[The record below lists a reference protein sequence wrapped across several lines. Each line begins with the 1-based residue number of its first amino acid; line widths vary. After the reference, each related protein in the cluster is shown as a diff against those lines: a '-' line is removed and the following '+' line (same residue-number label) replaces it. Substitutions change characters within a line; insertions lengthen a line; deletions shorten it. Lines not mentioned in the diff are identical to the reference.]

1 MEFESGNADPYAV
14 LGVPFAAS
22 IEICEASYKAL
33 IKAFHP
39 DAFKGDKEFA
49 QKRSIELNS
58 AIQFLKD
65 PKKKHNYD
73 NKFADTKNKKN
84 EEYAEKEEDSEFS
97 NASETFRSDWEYAC
111 KYYPELIS
119 LHRELNKLSSHYAG
133 LFIAIIVDQKLYHEA
148 EDLCQYLENQFL
160 TSKFSDDTQL
170 KQLAKLSILKKNK
183 RFAREL
189 NVALKILGIGSKEKI
204 LKQLSKEFPN
214 FSRGAYTELNLM
226 THFFGVEHETN
237 KSAYAS
243 DFENHVHEEDF
254 SELKKQ
260 FEKKYAGKGRG
271 FKFPFR
277 K

>member
-1 MEFESGNADPYAV
+1 MEFENGNPDPYEV

-33 IKAFHP
+33 IKVFHP

-49 QKRSIELNS
+49 QKRSIDLNA
-58 AIQFLKD
+58 AIHFLKD
-65 PKKKHNYD
+65 PNKKNNYD
-73 NKFADTKNKKN
+73 NKFADTKNNKN
-84 EEYAEKEEDSEFS
+84 EEYTEKEEDSEFS

-111 KYYPELIS
+111 NYYPELIS
-119 LHRELNKLSSHYAG
+119 FHGELNKLSSHYAG

-148 EDLCQYLENQFL
+148 EELCQYLENQFL

-170 KQLAKLSILKKNK
+170 KQLAKLSILKKNG

-189 NVALKILGIGSKEKI
+189 NVALKVLGIGSKEKI
-204 LKQLSKEFPN
+204 LKQLSKEFPT

-226 THFFGVEHETN
+226 THYFGVEHETN
-237 KSAYAS
+237 KSRDSSGFGSY
-243 DFENHVHEEDF
+243 VQEEDF
-254 SELKKQ
+254 SELKKR
-260 FEKKYAGKGRG
+260 FEKNYAGKGRG
-271 FKFPFR
+271 FEFPFR